1 MTMKRV
7 AASLFKTRCLKLLD
21 EVAETG
27 EPIVI
32 TKRGRPVAR
41 VIPERVKRARP
52 PSCKVLGDIVSPIG
66 GDWDVDK

>member
-41 VIPERVKRARP
+41 VIPERVKRARLP
-52 PSCKVLGDIVSPIG
+52 LCK
-66 GDWDVDK
+66 